1 MGLNPS
7 SDHFCLRSDEAFAL
21 VEDLLEIIDDRLLQA
36 PSLPDLLK
44 GFRCSRFN
52 LMLSRP
58 KLQIGQSV
66 IFAGYEISKDG
77 VKPETRKTDAISKF
91 TVPKNVSDLCCVLG
105 PVSYTHLT
113 LPTNREV

>member
-52 LMLSRP
+52 LTLSRP
-58 KLQIGQSV
+58 TLQIGQSV
-66 IFAGYEISKDG
+66 IFAGYKISKDI
-77 VKPETRKTDAISKF
+77 VKPETWKTDAILKF
-91 TVPKNVSDLCCVLG
+91 PVPKNVTELRIFLG
-105 PVSYTHLT
+105 LVNH
-113 LPTNREV
+113 